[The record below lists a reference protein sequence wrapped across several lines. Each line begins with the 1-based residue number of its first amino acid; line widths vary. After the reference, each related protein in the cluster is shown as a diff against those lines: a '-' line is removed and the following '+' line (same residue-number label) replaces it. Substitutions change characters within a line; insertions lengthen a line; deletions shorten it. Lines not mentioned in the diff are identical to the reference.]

1 MSKGQYVWYA
11 SYGSNIN
18 NERFLCYIKGG
29 KPVGSDKVETGC
41 RDTSLPLNESLFE
54 IPHPLYF
61 AKESARWGHQG
72 VAFIGLQ
79 TEKENV
85 TLSKKYLIT
94 RDQFLDILKQENNG
108 LEFDIDLNEVIEE
121 GSMVFRNKAWYGN
134 ILYLGESEG
143 YPVFTF
149 TAPWD
154 ITEVKLTKPSIQ
166 YLSTIITGLK
176 NYFTNDEIYR
186 YLKDK
191 PGISTLY
198 SEEELLN
205 VINN

>member
-1 MSKGQYVWYA
+1 MSNDQYVWYA

-18 NERFLCYIKGG
+18 KERFLCYIKGG
-29 KPVGSDKVETGC
+29 RPIGSDKVETGC
-41 RDTSLPLNESLFE
+41 RDTSLPLKESLFE
-54 IPHPLYF
+54 MPHPLYF

-72 VAFIGLQ
+72 VAFIGLNP
-79 TEKENV
+79 EKDNRTV
-85 TLSKKYLIT
+85 SKKYLIT
-94 RDQFLDILKQENNG
+94 QEQFLDILQQENNG
-108 LEFDIDLNEVIEE
+108 LEIDIRLTEVIEK
-121 GSMVFRNKAWYGN
+121 GSKVFRSNAWYGN

-154 ITEVKLTKPSIQ
+154 VTEVELKKPSSQ
-166 YLSTIITGLK
+166 YLSTIVTGLK
-176 NYFTNDEIYR
+176 NYFLNDEIYH
-186 YLKDK
+186 YFKDK
-191 PGISTLY
+191 AGIAALY